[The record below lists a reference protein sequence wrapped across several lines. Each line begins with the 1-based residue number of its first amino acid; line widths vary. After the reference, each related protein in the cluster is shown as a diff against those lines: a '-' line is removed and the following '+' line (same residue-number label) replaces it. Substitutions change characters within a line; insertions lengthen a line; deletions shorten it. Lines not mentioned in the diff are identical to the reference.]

1 MAVEALVEDVEAS
14 RPEGDIVE
22 ATEAEV
28 GASILTDFANHGVD
42 WKV

>member
-1 MAVEALVEDVEAS
+1 MEDVEAS

-22 ATEAEV
+22 ATEAEA
-28 GASILTDFANHGVD
+28 GASTLTDFANHGVD